1 MQVVEII
8 GQEVAPL
15 QSLPGPHGLI
25 DIYTHCMC
33 GPTTETAEYTRQN
46 SGSDGKSLHGAPTV
60 NSCAPAFASI
70 ATRDPASC
78 QRGLANRCWR
88 LRRHRCRR
96 ENPARRRAA
105 L

>member
-25 DIYTHCMC
+25 DIYNHCMF
-33 GPTTETAEYTRQN
+33 GPTTERQN
-46 SGSDGKSLHGAPTV
+46 TPAKAAKATARHGAPTV
-60 NSCAPAFASI
+60 NSCAPAFAAI

-96 ENPARRRAA
+96 ENPARRRAV